1 MKTELVLANLKRE
14 KEALDAKCEK
24 IQVLLEDEEKCNE
37 VGELQ
42 EELLDQQLNAMSLYS
57 FILEQRIADLE
68 FKVELKKHIEEKNM
82 EEEKG
87 EDDFDACIDELL
99 SELKKTFEDCDKDV
113 NGFRIEIK
121 NWFRYSTT
129 HLFF

>member
-121 NWFRYSTT
+121 K
-129 HLFF
+129 L

>member
-87 EDDFDACIDELL
+87 EDDFDVCIDELL
-99 SELKKTFEDCDKDV
+99 SELKKTFENYDKDV

-121 NWFRYSTT
+121 K
-129 HLFF
+129 L